1 MTVIPAM
8 ESFACERHGQFA
20 EGEELGLAI
29 QAELRG
35 FGYGG

>member
-8 ESFACERHGQFA
+8 ESFASERHGLFS
-20 EGEELGLAI
+20 EGEKLELVI

-35 FGYGG
+35 LGYGG